1 MARKSRKPSANPALM
16 AEKKQS
22 LLYRTGIYVRLSVE
36 DNGGDAKD
44 SIQNQTEYLKEYIDR
59 EHGDLQL
66 MRIYADNGTS
76 GTSFDRDGWNRLME
90 DIKSGDIQCIVVKDF
105 SRIGRNYIEV
115 GNYME
120 KIFPFLGVR
129 VISVND
135 SFDSLKKPFHENML
149 MNSLVNIVNDY
160 YAKDISRKVVQARK
174 IMQKNGEYTAGT
186 CPYGYRKS
194 QEDKRKLAVD
204 PEAADVVKKIFEWR
218 TQGKSNGWIANALN
232 ELAVPSPGLYQL
244 LNGNQA
250 YQRSRHAKW
259 NIAHISGILKNPVYL
274 GHLAQG
280 KSKRSYFRENGT
292 KKRTCREDWIISEN
306 THEPIVT
313 QEQFDTAAAMAEE
326 SLKRY
331 YRQQEANES
340 VPHMENPLRRKVFC
354 GQCGHRMSRR
364 SKVRNGVR
372 SYCYYCDSKRTRN
385 DAECIRTTIQE
396 VPLMEAVRGV
406 TARHLQMIG
415 VVIDQGR
422 LSAGS
427 DTDGGREKRLSVES
441 DIDGG
446 RQGRLFSGSSKEGGT
461 GFRKETGILP
471 AEAHERE
478 LVDALLSIRE
488 NRRQLYEDWKEGRL
502 SSPDYEYRKEQLV
515 KKQMQY
521 EEEQAELKIRI
532 EQIKEEQAN
541 MAVLESC
548 YEKTM
553 ETVGADIP
561 FTVLD
566 ALIEKIA
573 VLSGGQIE
581 ITFTYSDFMEEWC
594 KNVQSRPV
602 GRD

>member
-1 MARKSRKPSANPALM
+1 MARKSRKPSANPAL
-16 AEKKQS
+16 ATENRES

-44 SIQNQTEYLKEYIDR
+44 SIQNQTEYLKEYVSR
-59 EHGDLQL
+59 EHSDLQL
-66 MRIYADNGTS
+66 LRIYADNGTS
-76 GTSFDRDGWNRLME
+76 GTSFDRDGWKRLMA
-90 DIKSGDIQCIVVKDF
+90 DIKTGEIQCIVVKDF

-120 KIFPFLGVR
+120 KIFPFLGIR
-129 VISVND
+129 VISIND
-135 SFDSLKKPFHENML
+135 NFDSREKPFHETML
-149 MNSLVNIVNDY
+149 MNSLVNNVNDY
-160 YAKDISRKVVQARK
+160 SAKDISRKVVQARK

-186 CPYGYRKS
+186 CPYGYKKS
-194 QEDKRKLAVD
+194 REDKRKLTVD
-204 PEAADVVKKIFEWR
+204 PETADVVKKIFEWR
-218 TQGKSNGWIANALN
+218 TQGKSNGWITKALN

-250 YQRSRHAKW
+250 YQRSSHAKW

-280 KSKRSYFRENGT
+280 KSKRSYFRENGA

-306 THEPIVT
+306 THEPLVT

-331 YRQQEANES
+331 RRQQEANES
-340 VPHMENPLRRKVFC
+340 VPHMENSLRRKVFC

-427 DTDGGREKRLSVES
+427 
-441 DIDGG
+441 
-446 RQGRLFSGSSKEGGT
+446 SKEGGT
-461 GFRKETGILP
+461 GFGKETGILL
-471 AEAHERE
+471 AEARERE

-488 NRRQLYEDWKEGRL
+488 NRQQLYEDWKEGRL
-502 SSPDYEYRKEQLV
+502 SPPDYEYRKEQLT

-532 EQIKEEQAN
+532 EQIKEKQAN

-553 ETVGADIP
+553 ETGGADIP

-566 ALIEKIA
+566 VLIEKIA
-573 VLSGGQIE
+573 VLSGERID
-581 ITFTYSDFMEEWC
+581 ITFTYSDFVEEWC
-594 KNVQSRPV
+594 KNAQLGQKKAGDS
-602 GRD
+602 DE

>member
-1 MARKSRKPSANPALM
+1 MARKSRKPSANPAL
-16 AEKKQS
+16 ATENRES

-44 SIQNQTEYLKEYIDR
+44 SIQNQTEYLKEYVSR
-59 EHGDLQL
+59 EHSDLQL
-66 MRIYADNGTS
+66 LRIYADNGTS
-76 GTSFDRDGWNRLME
+76 GTSFDRDGWKRLMA
-90 DIKSGDIQCIVVKDF
+90 DIKTGEIQCIVVKDF

-120 KIFPFLGVR
+120 KIFPFLGIR
-129 VISVND
+129 VISIND
-135 SFDSLKKPFHENML
+135 NFDSREKPFHENML

-186 CPYGYRKS
+186 CPYGYKKS
-194 QEDKRKLAVD
+194 REDKRKLTVD
-204 PEAADVVKKIFEWR
+204 PETADVVKKIFEWR
-218 TQGKSNGWIANALN
+218 TQGKSNGWITKALN

-250 YQRSRHAKW
+250 YQRSSHAKW

-280 KSKRSYFRENGT
+280 KSKRSYFRENGA

-306 THEPIVT
+306 THEPLVT

-331 YRQQEANES
+331 RRQQEANES
-340 VPHMENPLRRKVFC
+340 VPHMENSLRRKVFC

-427 DTDGGREKRLSVES
+427 
-441 DIDGG
+441 
-446 RQGRLFSGSSKEGGT
+446 SKEGGT
-461 GFRKETGILP
+461 GFGKETGILL
-471 AEAHERE
+471 AEARERE

-488 NRRQLYEDWKEGRL
+488 NRQQLYEDWKEGRL
-502 SSPDYEYRKEQLV
+502 SPPDYEYRKEQLT

-532 EQIKEEQAN
+532 EQIKEKQAN

-553 ETVGADIP
+553 ETGGADIP

-566 ALIEKIA
+566 VLIEKIA
-573 VLSGGQIE
+573 VLSGERID
-581 ITFTYSDFMEEWC
+581 ITFTYSDFVEEWC
-594 KNVQSRPV
+594 KNAQLGQKKAGDS
-602 GRD
+602 DE

>member
-1 MARKSRKPSANPALM
+1 MARKSRKPSANLAPAT
-16 AEKKQS
+16 ENKES
-22 LLYRTGIYVRLSVE
+22 LLYKTGIYVRLSVE

-44 SIQNQTEYLKEYIDR
+44 SIQNQTEYLKEYVSR
-59 EHGDLQL
+59 EHSDLQFL
-66 MRIYADNGTS
+66 RIYADNGTS
-76 GTSFDRDGWNRLME
+76 GTSFDRDGWKRLMA
-90 DIKSGDIQCIVVKDF
+90 DIKTGEIQCIVVKDF

-120 KIFPFLGVR
+120 KIFPFLGIR

-135 SFDSLKKPFHENML
+135 NFDSREKPFHE
-149 MNSLVNIVNDY
+149 NIVNDY

-194 QEDKRKLAVD
+194 QKDRRKLAVD

-218 TQGKSNGWIANALN
+218 TQGKSNGWIAKALN

-244 LNGNQA
+244 LNGNQT
-250 YQRSRHAKW
+250 YQRSSHAKW

-306 THEPIVT
+306 THEPLVT
-313 QEQFDTAAAMAEE
+313 QQQFDTVAAMAEE

-331 YRQQEANES
+331 RRQQEANES

-396 VPLMEAVRGV
+396 APFMEAVKNV
-406 TARHLQMIG
+406 TGWQLQLIG
-415 VVIDQGR
+415 AVLEQGR

-427 DTDGGREKRLSVES
+427 DM
-441 DIDGG
+441 DGG
-446 RQGRLFSGSSKEGGT
+446 RQGRLLSGSGKEGGI
-461 GFRKETGILP
+461 GFGKETGILL
-471 AEAHERE
+471 AEARERE

-488 NRRQLYEDWKEGRL
+488 NRQQLYEDWKEGRL
-502 SSPDYEYRKEQLV
+502 SPPDYEYRKEQLAQ
-515 KKQMQY
+515 KQMQY
-521 EEEQAELKIRI
+521 EEEQAELKLRM

-553 ETVGADIP
+553 ETGGADIP

-573 VLSGGQIE
+573 VLSTERID

-594 KNVQSRPV
+594 KNAQTGSMQKKA
-602 GRD
+602 GDGGE

>member
-1 MARKSRKPSANPALM
+1 MARKSRKPSANPAL
-16 AEKKQS
+16 ATENRES

-44 SIQNQTEYLKEYIDR
+44 SIQNQTEYLKEYVSR
-59 EHGDLQL
+59 EHSDLQL
-66 MRIYADNGTS
+66 LRIYADNGTS
-76 GTSFDRDGWNRLME
+76 GTSFDRDGWKRLMA
-90 DIKSGDIQCIVVKDF
+90 DIKTGEIQCIVVKDF

-120 KIFPFLGVR
+120 KIFPFLGIR
-129 VISVND
+129 VISIND
-135 SFDSLKKPFHENML
+135 NFDSREKPFHENML

-186 CPYGYRKS
+186 CPYGYKKS
-194 QEDKRKLAVD
+194 REDKRKLTVD
-204 PEAADVVKKIFEWR
+204 PETADVVKKIFEWR
-218 TQGKSNGWIANALN
+218 TQGKSNGWITKALN

-250 YQRSRHAKW
+250 YQRSSHAKW

-280 KSKRSYFRENGT
+280 KSKRSYFRENGA

-306 THEPIVT
+306 THEPLVT

-331 YRQQEANES
+331 RRQQEANES
-340 VPHMENPLRRKVFC
+340 VPHMENSLRRKVFC

-364 SKVRNGVR
+364 SKVRTGVR

-427 DTDGGREKRLSVES
+427 
-441 DIDGG
+441 
-446 RQGRLFSGSSKEGGT
+446 SKEGGT
-461 GFRKETGILP
+461 GFGKETGILL
-471 AEAHERE
+471 AEARERE

-488 NRRQLYEDWKEGRL
+488 NRQQLYEDWKEGRL
-502 SSPDYEYRKEQLV
+502 SPPDYEYRKEQLT

-532 EQIKEEQAN
+532 EQIKEKQAN

-553 ETVGADIP
+553 ETGGADIP

-566 ALIEKIA
+566 VLIEKIA
-573 VLSGGQIE
+573 VLSGERID
-581 ITFTYSDFMEEWC
+581 ITFTYSDFVEEWC
-594 KNVQSRPV
+594 KNAQLGQKKAGDS
-602 GRD
+602 DE